1 MIIWKLT
8 CFIFLIASNTLAL
21 PFLNKPIE
29 EGTYVTSKV
38 SSSDMIGEIKLYAGD
53 ASHLPVTW
61 MLCHGQALSR
71 TTYAA
76 LFSVIGESF
85 GSGDGT
91 DTFNLPDLR
100 SRFVMGRDPLQV
112 RSNNAVKVGHTG
124 GQSTHILGV
133 NHLPAH
139 FHSSGSLK
147 VGQSGLHTHEIRDPG
162 HAHKFNYGHW
172 DLAEGKKYVQVPI
185 DFDASWGAM
194 DKTIQRSHTNLAIKT
209 DGNHL
214 HSLTGNTGA
223 IGNGESFSVLNPYQ
237 TLDYI
242 IFTGIADQEN
252 LNEDARL
259 FNESEV
265 SAEVKLLNIGD
276 ESDPI

>member
-1 MIIWKLT
+1 MVTRKFIY
-8 CFIFLIASNTLAL
+8 CIFLIVSNTFAFPLL
-21 PFLNKPIE
+21 QESGE
-29 EGTYVTSKV
+29 ETISATRQV
-38 SSSDMIGEIKLYAGD
+38 SLTGMIGEIKLYAGD

-112 RSNNAVKVGHTG
+112 RSNNAAKMGHTG
-124 GQSTHILGV
+124 GQSTHTLGV

-162 HAHKFNYGHW
+162 HDHKFNYGHW
-172 DLAEGKKYVQVPI
+172 DLAEGKKYVRVPI
-185 DFDASWGAM
+185 DFDASWGAL
-194 DKTIQRSHTNLAIKT
+194 DKTIQRSHTNVAIKT

-214 HSLTGNTGA
+214 HSLTGNTGN
-223 IGNGESFSVLNPYQ
+223 IGNGDSFSVLNPYQ

-252 LNEDARL
+252 LTEEVMLLD
-259 FNESEV
+259 ESEV
-265 SAEVKLLNIGD
+265 SAEIKLLNIANA
-276 ESDPI
+276 SNPI